1 MKVVNN
7 NDNNNRPLTL
17 AELEAIRQFEQSD
30 PAGQALF
37 HPRVAAGQS
46 APNCVVF
53 LEETGRFAITM
64 LEGRYAVEDG
74 RWYRYQANDVQTPV
88 DNPLETSWQA
98 AKSVRM
104 ALRRE
109 LDLNTYVIAVVWFPD
124 MEEDE
129 DILEESE
136 GRSVHLTFGQIDLVQ
151 RLLNVPREDELQSQL
166 SGRYIKREVAAL
178 QPDPAA
184 AEAAPD
190 HPSLDMGDGRLVI
203 QHVDVVN
210 VYVNT
215 GADGSV
221 SLRDDRDR

>member
-1 MKVVNN
+1 MKVVKN
-7 NDNNNRPLTL
+7 NDNTQPLTL
-17 AELEAIRQFEQSD
+17 AEMEAIQQFEQSD
-30 PAGQALF
+30 RAGQALF
-37 HPRVAAGQS
+37 RPRVAAGQP
-46 APNCVVF
+46 APNCVALF
-53 LEETGRFAITM
+53 EETGRFAVTI

-129 DILEESE
+129 DILDEAG
-136 GRSVHLTFGQIDLVQ
+136 GRSVHLFFGHVDLAQ
-151 RLLNVPREDELQSQL
+151 RLVKLPKEDELQTQL

-184 AEAAPD
+184 AEVALD
-190 HPSLDMGDGRLVI
+190 HPSLDIGDGGLVI